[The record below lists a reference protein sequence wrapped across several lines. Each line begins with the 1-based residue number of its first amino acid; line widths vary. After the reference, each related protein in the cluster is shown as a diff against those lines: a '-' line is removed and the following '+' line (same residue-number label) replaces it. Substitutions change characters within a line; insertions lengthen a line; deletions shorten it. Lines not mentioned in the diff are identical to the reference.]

1 MPPAALSVRHAET
14 APPAAKDSLMSEP
27 PTPGARPEFEP
38 SQPPLTGLEQPDSQP
53 ASQQLQPVLGPAQQ
67 AYVARMV
74 LVGVIAG
81 ALGIG
86 LGAAVGAGRDHP
98 TTAIPAPTVTVTA
111 TVTATTTVQGEPTDQ
126 PTDEPT
132 EESEDTSGTFT
143 PHKTDFQI
151 GIKILQ
157 KTCLG
162 SASCS
167 ISFRIE
173 PTYVGSQELPST
185 GTVEVTYSILG
196 AEDPIENS
204 YLIVDGQASYDKEEV
219 ASTSSSDVE
228 LSAQVI
234 DVTYT
239 K

>member
-1 MPPAALSVRHAET
+1 
-14 APPAAKDSLMSEP
+14 MSQP
-27 PTPGARPEFEP
+27 PTPGPQPGFEP
-38 SQPPLTGLEQPDSQP
+38 SQQPPPTGLEQPV
-53 ASQQLQPVLGPAQQ
+53 SQQLQPVPGPAQQ
-67 AYVARMV
+67 PDLGRMV

-86 LGAAVGAGRDHP
+86 LGAAVGASRNP
-98 TTAIPAPTVTVTA
+98 TTTAMPAATVTVTA
-111 TVTATTTVQGEPTDQ
+111 TATATTTVRGEPTDR

-132 EESEDTSGTFT
+132 DTSGTFT

-151 GIKILQ
+151 GITILQ

-173 PTYVGSQELPST
+173 PTYVGRQELPST
-185 GTVEVTYSILG
+185 GTVEVTYRILG
-196 AEDPIENS
+196 AEDPIENT

-219 ASTSSSDVE
+219 ASTSSPATQ
-228 LSAQVI
+228 LSATVI
-234 DVTYT
+234 DVSYT
-239 K
+239 E

>member
-1 MPPAALSVRHAET
+1 
-14 APPAAKDSLMSEP
+14 MSQP
-27 PTPGARPEFEP
+27 PTPGPQPGFEP
-38 SQPPLTGLEQPDSQP
+38 AQQPPTGLEQPVSQQP
-53 ASQQLQPVLGPAQQ
+53 GSQQLQPVPGSTKEPDLG
-67 AYVARMV
+67 RLV

-86 LGAAVGAGRDHP
+86 LGAAVGARGDP
-98 TTAIPAPTVTVTA
+98 TTAGPAATVTVTA
-111 TVTATTTVQGEPTDQ
+111 TATATTTVQGEPTDQ

-132 EESEDTSGTFT
+132 EEPEDTSGTFT

-167 ISFRIE
+167 ISFQIE

-185 GTVEVTYSILG
+185 GTVEVTYRILG

-204 YLIVDGQASYDKEEV
+204 YLIVNGQASYDKEEV
-219 ASTSSSDVE
+219 ASTSSSVAE

-234 DVTYT
+234 DVSYT
-239 K
+239 E